1 MATNINVFKD
11 EPSIYVFQKQDEL
24 DNIYKRYLLDNSVF
38 KSKEDL
44 EVIRKKLLQMKKR
57 EQWPSF
63 LLRPNYV
70 GRMNKYSFTAKLP
83 YIEGQTLDQYI
94 ETHNLDLRTISMFIK
109 RLEDDILSE
118 KEFVFPDIAT
128 SANIMIRDM
137 DNLSY
142 MIIDPDDVQFD
153 SQTSRCISGLVKP
166 LYCSDEQQ
174 IQGIDKCFNSDGT
187 LNKQLD
193 IRSMY
198 ALFYYMMD
206 SWDYFYPVFCGR
218 DKLSDY
224 EEILVKSNI
233 PENSS
238 LYEKSMRTLDEVK
251 DNQRIGDSLIE
262 LVEEGYELTP
272 VIRGQR
278 RKLIKR

>member
-11 EPSIYVFQKQDEL
+11 ESSIYVFQKQDEL

-44 EVIRKKLLQMKKR
+44 EAIRKKLLRMKKR

-63 LLRPNYV
+63 LIRPNYV
-70 GRMNKYSFTAKLP
+70 GRMNKYSFTTKLP

-109 RLEDDILSE
+109 KLEDDILSE
-118 KEFVFPDIAT
+118 KDFVFPDIAT

-153 SQTSRCISGLVKP
+153 FQTSRCISGLVKP

-174 IQGIDKCFNSDGT
+174 IC
-187 LNKQLD
+187 
-193 IRSMY
+193 
-198 ALFYYMMD
+198 
-206 SWDYFYPVFCGR
+206 
-218 DKLSDY
+218 
-224 EEILVKSNI
+224 
-233 PENSS
+233 
-238 LYEKSMRTLDEVK
+238 
-251 DNQRIGDSLIE
+251 
-262 LVEEGYELTP
+262 
-272 VIRGQR
+272 
-278 RKLIKR
+278 

>member
-11 EPSIYVFQKQDEL
+11 ESSMYVFQKQDEL

-57 EQWPSF
+57 KHWPSF

-70 GRMNKYSFTAKLP
+70 GRMNKYSFTTKLP

-118 KEFVFPDIAT
+118 KDFVFPDIAT

-166 LYCSDEQQ
+166 LYCSDKQQ
-174 IQGIDKCFNSDGT
+174 IQGIDKCFKSDGT

-206 SWDYFYPVFCGR
+206 SWHYFYPVFCGR